1 MDLNLQPQVNSSDNL
16 YLRLYN
22 DFNNN
27 IIKQIIVLLILI
39 NLFVFFAYNNV
50 FFEIIYDL
58 ITISSIFGF
67 ISFLEIYYYYYNKFK
82 LLYITIYTIFSNFL
96 ITYSFY
102 FMLTNYYSI
111 YKSYVIKHRFLY
123 IYTFD
128 LKGIGICQYK
138 IQTLWIEQI
147 TILILMAFLIKY
159 ALYILFN
166 LKIFDKSILTHYKFN
181 FLVIFSY
188 LIISGYFTT
197 ILYNVNVYFN
207 EELYKQ
213 STYDNIKKMIYIQT
227 SEPILS
233 LDTRYNSLLNFYAV
247 YNKPDNYFTR
257 IINYIYKIPDESN

>member
-58 ITISSIFGF
+58 ITISTIFGF

-82 LLYITIYTIFSNFL
+82 LLNITIYTIFSNFL
-96 ITYSFY
+96 ITYCFY

-159 ALYILFN
+159 ALYMSS
-166 LKIFDKSILTHYKFN
+166 LK
-181 FLVIFSY
+181 
-188 LIISGYFTT
+188 
-197 ILYNVNVYFN
+197 
-207 EELYKQ
+207 
-213 STYDNIKKMIYIQT
+213 
-227 SEPILS
+227 
-233 LDTRYNSLLNFYAV
+233 LLN
-247 YNKPDNYFTR
+247 K
-257 IINYIYKIPDESN
+257 IYLTFSGQNLQVWG